1 MLARKMLTAKVADNR
16 LIADVNI
23 ALFLLLLSKDALNPL
38 RRGADNGRVNLRG
51 LAERR
56 EDAQVELVR
65 ERVFTLRPG
74 SKKP

>member
-1 MLARKMLTAKVADNR
+1 MLTAKVADNR

-38 RRGADNGRVNLRG
+38 RCAADNGRVNLRG

-56 EDAQVELVR
+56 EDAQVEFVR